1 MPMTGARPRQNYRL
15 TGSRRSVC
23 GDGPGARRR
32 LQHALGAA
40 APADPAV
47 DRGAAHQGH
56 RGDRHHHD
64 WSGGFPR
71 LIQIAFGL
79 SIAIAASSCF
89 LVVLLIRRRS
99 ADLMAEIA
107 STRSIASVGTPAQ
120 KPQAPALPAL
130 ARQLPAMPGRILV
143 RRAIKAA
150 EHFGTTPDALVSARR
165 TQPLARRRQLAMY
178 VAHKMT
184 GRSLVFIGRKI
195 GDGVA
200 VEGRLDAGGAEMMAA
215 VGTIMARLQ
224 VTAGAAL
231 AAMLFVVAFIA
242 AAARIAPAGHFGL
255 WLSERLS
262 HRRGHR

>member
-1 MPMTGARPRQNYRL
+1 MMPMTGARPRQNYRL

-47 DRGAAHQGH
+47 DRGAGHQGH
-56 RGDRHHHD
+56 RGE
-64 WSGGFPR
+64 SGGFPR

-79 SIAIAASSCF
+79 SIAIAASSYF

-120 KPQAPALPAL
+120 KPPAPALPAL
-130 ARQLPAMPGRILV
+130 ARQLPAMPGRILL

-165 TQPLARRRQLAMY
+165 TQPLTRRRRLAMY

-184 GRSLVFIGRKI
+184 GRSLVFIGRQI
-195 GDGVA
+195 GDGVPA
-200 VEGRLDAGGAEMMAA
+200 VEGRLAAGGAEMMAA

-242 AAARIAPAGHFGL
+242 AAARIAPAGPFGL